1 MKILHILNGDSA
13 AHSFQQ
19 TALPGEILVWREM
32 LCEGWV
38 PAAADFESFWQ
49 QRGDFLARHYAFDR
63 DEYENRAVSEFRRL
77 HDFNRYD
84 EITLWFEFDL
94 FCQINLL
101 YLLRFFSEKDLGQTR
116 LTLVSPGSHPA
127 HPNFKGMG
135 ELTPPQL
142 AALWPERI
150 SLTQP
155 DWQVGRRAWHA
166 YTAASPEALRNFLAE
181 GDFGRLRFLENALL
195 AHLSRFPAEATG
207 LGFVERFWLEALPE
221 TGEKVT
227 TMMKFWDENPRFGF
241 GDLQLLRTLDEL
253 KTAGLV
259 QENGGLTSTD
269 RAGAVLAGRQNY
281 RNFAPR
287 PRFLGGVEL
296 PA

>member
-1 MKILHILNGDSA
+1 MKHLHVLNGDST
-13 AHSFQQ
+13 AHSFRQ
-19 TALPGEILVWREM
+19 TGLPGDALVWREM

-38 PAAADFESFWQ
+38 PATPEFEDFWQ
-49 QRGDFLARHYAFDR
+49 KRGDFLAEHYGFER
-63 DEYENRAVSEFRRL
+63 DEYEKLVVNEVRGLTDFR
-77 HDFNRYD
+77 RYD

-101 YLLRFFSEKDLGQTR
+101 YLLQFFSEKDLGQTR
-116 LTLVSPGSHPA
+116 LTLVSPGSHPE

-135 ELTPPQL
+135 ELTPAQL

-150 SLTQP
+150 TLTP
-155 DWQVGRRAWHA
+155 HDLGVGRRAWQA
-166 YTAASPEALRNFLAE
+166 YTAASPGALQHFLAE
-181 GDFGRLRFLENALL
+181 GDFGQLHHLQNALN

-207 LGFVERFWLEALPE
+207 LGRVEQFWLATLPK
-221 TGEKVT
+221 TGEKVP
-227 TMMKFWDENPRFGF
+227 TMVKFWDENPQFGF
-241 GDLQLLRTLDEL
+241 GDLQLLHTLDQL
-253 KTAGLV
+253 KQAGLV
-259 QENGGLTSTD
+259 HENGHLALTD
-269 RAGAVLAGRQNY
+269 RAEAVLAGRVNY